1 MSKIDE
7 MVGYEIDKRISWL
20 EMELL
25 FSSKPID
32 LIKESSLEEFPREDE
47 LFDEIIQILVD

>member
-32 LIKESSLEEFPREDE
+32 LIKESFLEEFPREDE